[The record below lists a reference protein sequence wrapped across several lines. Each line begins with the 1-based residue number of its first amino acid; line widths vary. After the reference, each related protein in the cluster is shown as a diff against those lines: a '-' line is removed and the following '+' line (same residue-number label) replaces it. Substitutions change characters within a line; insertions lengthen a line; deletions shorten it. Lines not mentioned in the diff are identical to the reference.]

1 MVLGGLRCVEYTG
14 VGLERGN
21 QIQGRSKWQAKA
33 VEATAAVAEE
43 VKVARVVP
51 VRVVGRKEKAR
62 AKERSNNRSY

>member
-1 MVLGGLRCVEYTG
+1 MVT
-14 VGLERGN
+14 

-33 VEATAAVAEE
+33 VEATAVVAEAE
-43 VKVARVVP
+43 KAKVVK